1 MNPTRRVSAVVSL
14 VLGAVLLCSVAPAS
28 AQNKLEPYYRPLKP
42 DGAGPFPALMLL
54 PGCGGVASAQVKRA
68 EALKAQG
75 YFIVMVDFVAAR
87 GLPTMCAK
95 VAQYFREIATQDIRD
110 TLAYLKAQPFVDPSA
125 IGALGWSTGGGAI
138 IYALAAAQ
146 ADQPPLRAAVMFYP
160 ICRGLRP
167 WKVNTPGLMLLGS
180 LDDVNLPKY
189 CQDLAKDLP
198 AGTSLEVRT
207 YEGARHVFDDH
218 SLGSVVPF
226 LGTMTVG
233 YHREAAT
240 QAWDEAMKFLAA
252 RLKSKNN

>member
-1 MNPTRRVSAVVSL
+1 MKAMRRVSAVVSL
-14 VLGAVLLCSVAPAS
+14 ALGAVLLCSVVPAS
-28 AQNKLEPYYRPLKP
+28 AQNKLEPHYRPLKP
-42 DGAGPFPALMLL
+42 DGAGPFPTLMLL
-54 PGCGGVASAQVKRA
+54 PGCGGVSSAHRGRA

-75 YFIVMVDFVAAR
+75 YFIVTVDFVAAR
-87 GLPTMCAK
+87 GLQTMCGK

-110 TLAYLKAQPFVDPSA
+110 TLAYLKAQPLVDQSA

-138 IYALAAAQ
+138 IYALAAAP
-146 ADQPPLRAAVMFYP
+146 AEQPPFRAAVMFYP

-167 WKVNTPGLMLLGS
+167 WKGNTPGLMLLGS

-189 CQDLAKDLP
+189 CQDLANEMP
-198 AGTSLEVRT
+198 GGTLEVRT

-218 SLGSVVPF
+218 NLGSKVPF

-240 QAWDEAMKFLAA
+240 QAWDQTTKFLATH
-252 RLKSKNN
+252 LKSKGN